1 MDNFL
6 FRLKIRA
13 KVFFVY
19 LFYFPGLILH
29 EGSHAVAAILTMSK
43 ITQINLFPS
52 IDFAPD
58 NSAYR
63 VTYGYV
69 RSIAMYRAAYMLI
82 GLAPFALWAIP
93 FFIGKHLGWIDSN
106 LWIIH
111 WKELLSF
118 NNWWFFLL
126 LSQIIWAGF
135 PSSQDW
141 RVFFEGLLSISAIVV
156 FVLFYFTYTLL
167 IPTISGIKIF

>member
-6 FRLKIRA
+6 FRLKIRV

-29 EGSHAVAAILTMSK
+29 EGSHAVAAILTISK

-52 IDFAPD
+52 IHFAPD
-58 NSAYR
+58 NSSYQ

-69 RSIAMYRAAYMLI
+69 SSIAMYRAAYMVI

-93 FFIGKHLGWIDSN
+93 FFIGQYFGWIDAGP
-106 LWIIH
+106 WVIH
-111 WKELLSF
+111 WKKLLCF
-118 NNWWFFLL
+118 ENWWFFLL
-126 LSQIIWAGF
+126 LSQITWAGF

-141 RVFFEGLLSISAIVV
+141 KVFFEGLLSISAIVV
-156 FVLFYFTYTLL
+156 FGLL
-167 IPTISGIKIF
+167 YLIYLSPSLLPIRIF